1 MSFTGN
7 MDTNIDLLL
16 VVVSKSTVSI
26 VSYLKKKVMKNQSFI
41 NWMKEIPF
49 EAKSASAFSG
59 KSLWKDENIR
69 LNYSYNPT
77 SPEEIFIN
85 LQKNKASKLDGL
97 KSFKM
102 DNKLVTYAI
111 KVGEALSDEE
121 IAKRFLEPF

>member
-1 MSFTGN
+1 

-41 NWMKEIPF
+41 NRMKEIPF

-77 SPEEIFIN
+77 SPEDIFIN
-85 LQKNKASKLDGL
+85 LQKSKLDGL